1 MVDMLI
7 KFKQLS
13 KLIEV
18 FKTWVSNPSPREYDR
33 WQTNVCQEAANLDH
47 PMINN
52 ILQQIGKNTKT
63 LCEFDDAQLTKENMA
78 MPEEA
83 KILDFLLYT
92 ILCLNVELCNDKK
105 TRVTISSIQDK

>member
-1 MVDMLI
+1 MLI
-7 KFKQLS
+7 KGKQLS

-18 FKTWVSNPSPREYDR
+18 FKTWVSNPSPGEYDR

-63 LCEFDDAQLTKENMA
+63 LCEFDDAQLTRENMA
-78 MPEEA
+78 MSEEA

-92 ILCLNVELCNDKK
+92 ILCLNVELY
-105 TRVTISSIQDK
+105 VQ